1 MVVTFQIFKLHDAWL
16 WSYSTAK
23 VVSSSNIFVDLRHWI
38 PRSINCHTI
47 AMAEKA
53 NCDEKKSRI
62 CVFNNYDNNGGES

>member
-1 MVVTFQIFKLHDAWL
+1 MVVIFQILKLHDAWL
-16 WSYSTAK
+16 WSYSTANM
-23 VVSSSNIFVDLRHWI
+23 VSSSNIFVVLRHWI

-53 NCDEKKSRI
+53 NCDKKKSRI